1 MTTIGKLNV
10 KHAFGVNPKL
20 RNSMVLADDHIL
32 AYVCGHQTVVMNT
45 ESREQSFIPGATQPY
60 VSLGITTLAASISKK
75 FIAVADK
82 AEPVAAVTFYDSQT
96 LRRKKVLH
104 YNELGSREI
113 KCVAFS
119 EDGKLCLTQG
129 AGPEW
134 NLVLWNV
141 EKTPKV
147 MGSVK
152 ISMSDETPVHQVSF
166 CPWDPSVIVVFG
178 KSIARLFR
186 YTDGQLRPASL
197 SLRRDH
203 ANFISHMW
211 LGEDKLI
218 IGTEMGEILLVDNL
232 EFRAVVY
239 PTGAESEEVT
249 PILCFAP
256 TSRGFVCGTTGGEIR
271 YFDRQDDVKEHYQM
285 VEPSFHLPRDKERGA
300 LHHPIDKG
308 NIIALA
314 MGADDALICQT
325 DSQQIYQFA
334 QNHGGAGGK
343 ENSFSFLVSSFHGPN
358 AKGESAITGID
369 CALWRPIA
377 ATCGKDCTVRVWNL
391 ADRKIEIMKEFED
404 EPTALSVHPAGLYIV
419 VGFTERIRL
428 LAVLLDDLHTCKDF
442 PVRHCTY
449 VKFARG
455 GQYFAAVS
463 GSNIYLFNTYTGAQ
477 IGIMRGHTG
486 RPRSLIFSNYDS
498 KLLSIGAEGNVFV
511 WDVMACTRRPEQ
523 YAGITP
529 FQAGAALLDG
539 SKAFAATSDR
549 IIREVTF
556 QKAAATAPDAAAA
569 EAKSDSA
576 IPAGGGKDI
585 HDLDV
590 GRSVSHMILD
600 DARQVLMIGTGDED
614 RPGGIVSVMTASQNN
629 TVFDSVD
636 LHAGPVTALCISN
649 CGSLLISG
657 DTHGTL
663 VISEF
668 EGVIARGTVKPREG
682 TASYELIEE
691 VLIHRSELESR
702 KAKLNELSMK
712 VDELNQNNTHQLK
725 KKEMEHEQKIEDIT
739 HKFTTQLNS
748 ENDKYTGVL
757 SDKQQVEVEYGS
769 TMQSLYAKQ
778 ESELNAV
785 NTKYKAK
792 LNNEA
797 SRHKQLVG
805 ETDEMHKRWSEENR
819 ALVESHQGYLQQLT
833 EEYESKSRVE
843 HDMQKSLHAEKD
855 SMQVDFEVQRGDV
868 DFDADS
874 EIDTMKAK
882 YESRL
887 AMEESLGIELM
898 ANHAI
903 MKKNLQMLNKDADQQ
918 KEEIRRLKDKETR
931 LLETIR
937 SLEKD
942 IQSHKKEIRE
952 REETITDKEKRI
964 FDLKK
969 KNQELEKFRFVLDY
983 KIKELKLQIA
993 PRENDIATMR
1003 KQIEEMDL
1011 ELDQYHKSNQS
1022 LNLMIGELK
1031 LKLDGLRRELETQED
1046 RVAANGLVLDKLKRD
1061 IQEAWECRDNYGILK
1076 PKIVTLYRIYVQES
1090 SGGESTK
1097 KVGAEDPQEMYSR
1110 DREQMERNLDALRRG
1125 LKTDSLA
1132 HRRDLSKMM
1141 RENVM
1146 LTKELNALRKDGRAM
1161 ELQKKAVENTPLGPK
1176 TDLTMIMDLLHIKA
1190 KNPTSTAGGKSS
1202 SAKSSSAAP
1211 NSAGDLG
1218 TQTAILPTAPE
1229 SRSGP
1234 KSRSVALRT
1243 TSASGKID
1251 PASQGSRSRNDQW
1264 EAWREIQMQNDNMS
1278 QLETHIRA
1286 LCNHLSID
1294 PQTMLDEIDASLRTT
1309 L

>member
-1 MTTIGKLNV
+1 
-10 KHAFGVNPKL
+10 
-20 RNSMVLADDHIL
+20 MVLADDHIL

-82 AEPVAAVTFYDSQT
+82 ADPVAAVTFYDSQT

-129 AGPEW
+129 GSPEW

-141 EKTPKV
+141 EKMPKV
-147 MGSVK
+147 MGTVK

-186 YTDGQLRPASL
+186 YADGQLRPASL
-197 SLRRDH
+197 SLRREH

-239 PTGAESEEVT
+239 PTGADSEEIT

-271 YFDRQDDVKEHYQM
+271 YFDKQDEIKEHYQL
-285 VEPSFHLPRDKERGA
+285 VEPSFHLPREKDKDKA
-300 LHHPIDKG
+300 STMHHPLDKG

-325 DSQQIYQFA
+325 DSQQIYVFS
-334 QNHGGAGGK
+334 QNHSGGGGGK
-343 ENSFSFLVSSFHGPN
+343 ENSFSFLLSSFHSPN

-404 EPTALSVHPAGLYIV
+404 EPTTLSVHPAGLYIV

-463 GSNIYLFNTYTGAQ
+463 GSNIHLFNTYTGAQ

-486 RPRSLIFSNYDS
+486 RPRALIFSNYDS

-511 WDVMACTRRPEQ
+511 WDVMGCVRKPEQ

-529 FQAGAALLDG
+529 FQAGAALQDG

-549 IIREVTF
+549 IVREVTF
-556 QKAAATAPDAAAA
+556 QAKTAPNVSDPTATDNSKAG
-569 EAKSDSA
+569 EAVLASGA
-576 IPAGGGKDI
+576 KDVR
-585 HDLDV
+585 DLDV
-590 GRSVSHMILD
+590 GRTVSQMILD
-600 DARQVLMIGTGDED
+600 DNRQVLIVGTGDDD
-614 RPGGIVSVMTASQNN
+614 RPGGIVSVMTSSNN
-629 TVFDSVD
+629 NSVFDSIDV
-636 LHAGPVTALCISN
+636 HAGPVTALCISN
-649 CGSLLISG
+649 CGSMLISG
-657 DTHGTL
+657 DTQGTI

-668 EGVIARGTVKPREG
+668 EGVIARSTVKPREG

-702 KAKLNELSMK
+702 KAKLNELSLK

-725 KKEMEHEQKIEDIT
+725 KKEMEHDQKIEDIT

-748 ENDKYTGVL
+748 EHEKYRTVL
-757 SDKQQVEVEYGS
+757 TEKQQVELEYGS

-778 ESELNAV
+778 EAELNAV

-797 SRHKQLVG
+797 SRHKQLAG
-805 ETDEMHKRWSEENR
+805 ETEEMHKRWTEENR

-833 EEYESKSRVE
+833 EEYEAKSRVE
-843 HDMQKSLHAEKD
+843 HDMQKALHAEKD
-855 SMQVDFEVQRGDV
+855 SMQVNFEVQRSDV

-874 EIDTMKAK
+874 EIDAMKAK

-1031 LKLDGLRRELETQED
+1031 LKLDGLRRELESQEH
-1046 RVAANGLVLDKLKRD
+1046 RVAANALVLDKLKRD
-1061 IQEAWECRDNYGILK
+1061 IQEAWECRDNYGMLK
-1076 PKIVTLYRIYVQES
+1076 PKIVNLYRIYVQES

-1176 TDLTMIMDLLHIKA
+1176 TDLTMIMDLLHIKPKKA
-1190 KNPTSTAGGKSS
+1190 PAPTTSSKGGIKPGSS
-1202 SAKSSSAAP
+1202 G
-1211 NSAGDLG
+1211 GDAFG
-1218 TQTAILPTAPE
+1218 TGNEMGATPAIPTAPE
-1229 SRSGP
+1229 SRNGP

-1264 EAWREIQMQNDNMS
+1264 EAWREIQMQNDNMA
-1278 QLETHIRA
+1278 QLEMHIRA
-1286 LCNHLSID
+1286 LCNHLAID
-1294 PQTMLDEIDASLRTT
+1294 SDTMLGQIDNSLRTT
-1309 L
+1309 SF